1 MHLKLFWTLFKN
13 IHCQGPFS
21 LRPCISRPY
30 CIYKVWNST
39 SWKLQNHNFFA
50 IKVTKRPKHWN
61 RLPKMIICLLPLMWL
76 TWLTWPISTT
86 ATPRFFGYCHS
97 NLSMSRKITS
107 SKRIISYGNLI
118 NGLSI
123 NYVNVLLIYR
133 GGSGRGSAV
142 CWEGNGWK
150 LNLGFLFMPS
160 YRLAW
165 PHF

>member
-1 MHLKLFWTLFKN
+1 MLLFRPLFKGFLKLGQKYKN
-13 IHCQGPFS
+13 IFVGFLVQMKTLKFA
-21 LRPCISRPY
+21 LQINWALMVY
-30 CIYKVWNST
+30 NIYKFWNST

-97 NLSMSRKITS
+97 NLSMSRKITN

-118 NGLSI
+118 KGLSI
-123 NYVNVLLIYR
+123 N
-133 GGSGRGSAV
+133 
-142 CWEGNGWK
+142 
-150 LNLGFLFMPS
+150 
-160 YRLAW
+160 
-165 PHF
+165 

>member
-1 MHLKLFWTLFKN
+1 ML
-13 IHCQGPFS
+13 
-21 LRPCISRPY
+21 SRLTKPLMVY
-30 CIYKVWNST
+30 NIYKFWNFT
-39 SWKLQNHNFFA
+39 SWKLQNNNFLA

-118 NGLSI
+118 KGLSI
-123 NYVNVLLIYR
+123 NYTMRTNLLNWCNLVSISKNVLFYVFLVVRIY
-133 GGSGRGSAV
+133 
-142 CWEGNGWK
+142 
-150 LNLGFLFMPS
+150 
-160 YRLAW
+160 
-165 PHF
+165 

>member
-1 MHLKLFWTLFKN
+1 MV
-13 IHCQGPFS
+13 
-21 LRPCISRPY
+21 CI
-30 CIYKVWNST
+30 IYKFWNST
-39 SWKLQNHNFFA
+39 SWKFQNHNFFA

-118 NGLSI
+118 KGLSI
-123 NYVNVLLIYR
+123 NYVNVLLIEEGQDLCCMR
-133 GGSGRGSAV
+133 SGGWLEIRFRFKILS
-142 CWEGNGWK
+142 
-150 LNLGFLFMPS
+150 LPT
-160 YRLAW
+160 
-165 PHF
+165 